1 MRIVYLSKVKRNPYV
16 SLLCEAVNSAD
27 AGFRAEI
34 ADHFSLGWM
43 WRRRAQVDLLHI
55 HWLEL
60 FYVYPSGL
68 RSVKRWLSVMLGLL
82 LARWSGV
89 ALVYTVHNI
98 WQHESKRPRLVA
110 AGNRVLLWLADMVHV
125 HDGGTA
131 GELAVRWGRSRDVV
145 VIPHGSYVGAY
156 PDAISRQEARETLK
170 LPPEVFCFLS
180 LGRVRP
186 YKGLEDLV
194 AAFEKLKDPD
204 AMLLIAGE
212 PQEAAFGEI
221 LRAKAQRDPRVR
233 LYLGFVAEED
243 LQRYFRACDVC
254 VLPYRHVTTSGAAIL
269 AFSFGTPVIAPEIG
283 SFRQL
288 VDDGRQGILYRPD
301 DDGAL
306 LRALSEAREAPLDR
320 MREAVAARAR
330 ALDWRTLSA
339 DFIAGYRKATA
350 GRNHKPLG

>member
-16 SLLCEAVNSAD
+16 SLLCDAVNRAD
-27 AGFRAEI
+27 DGCCAEI

-43 WRRRAQVDLLHI
+43 WRQRARVELLHI

-60 FYVYPSGL
+60 FFVYPSAL
-68 RSVKRWLSVMLGLL
+68 QSVKRWLSVMLGLL

-98 WQHESKRPRLVA
+98 WHHESKRPLLVA
-110 AGNRVLLWLADMVHV
+110 LGNRVLLLLADLVHV
-125 HDGGTA
+125 HDEGTA
-131 GELAVRWGRSRDVV
+131 KALEGRWGRSRGVV

-156 PDAISRQEARETLK
+156 PDGISRQQARQALGV
-170 LPPEVFCFLS
+170 PPEAFCFLS

-194 AAFEKLKDPD
+194 SAFGRLDD
-204 AMLLIAGE
+204 AEAVLVIAGE
-212 PQEAAFGEI
+212 PQEPHFGET
-221 LRAKAQRDPRVR
+221 LRAAADCDPRIR
-233 LYLGFVAEED
+233 LHLGFVAEDD

-288 VDDGRQGILYRPD
+288 VDDGCHGILYCPD

-306 LRALSEAREAPLDR
+306 LRALSVARVSPVDQ
-320 MREAVAARAR
+320 MRSAVQARVR
-330 ALDWRTLSA
+330 TLDWSDLSA
-339 DFIAGYRKATA
+339 SFVAGYRQVASC
-350 GRNHKPLG
+350 NHKPSG